1 MSALAD
7 RVGTVWGT
15 SDWVLLD
22 QARIDAFATVTED
35 HQPIHVDPVRA
46 AASPFGG
53 TIAHGFLTLSMLS
66 RLAEQALPVL
76 SEVRESLNYGFD
88 KIRFLSPVPSGA
100 RIRAAFT
107 LNAVEDKPGNC
118 QLLRLAVAVE
128 VEGAER
134 PALVADWL
142 VMLNFGENA

>member
-46 AASPFGG
+46 ATSPFGG

-76 SEVRESLNYGFD
+76 GEVRESLNYGFD

-100 RIRAAFT
+100 RIRAVFT
-107 LNAVEDKPGNC
+107 LNAVEDKPGNR